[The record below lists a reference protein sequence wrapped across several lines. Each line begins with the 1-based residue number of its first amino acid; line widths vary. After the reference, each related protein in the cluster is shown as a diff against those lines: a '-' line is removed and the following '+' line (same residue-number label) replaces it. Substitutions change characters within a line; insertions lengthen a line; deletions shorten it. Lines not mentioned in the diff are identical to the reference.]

1 MKLSGEEASSIQNKY
16 QFHLLTIHLLLTLK
30 NVRREVQ
37 YSNIP
42 ATAVNFSIKKKNATS
57 KLRNTRSTVYL

>member
-37 YSNIP
+37 YSNIL
-42 ATAVNFSIKKKNATS
+42 ATAVNFSI
-57 KLRNTRSTVYL
+57 

>member
-37 YSNIP
+37 YSNIL
-42 ATAVNFSIKKKNATS
+42 ATAVNFSIKKNATS